1 MALTVVV
8 PPDSLN
14 GFSASQSGV
23 DGVAMFRFSD
33 HFGAR
38 PPEEKNTVCTHG
50 WQDEQMWLQLTKVFF
65 FSRDV

>member
-23 DGVAMFRFSD
+23 DGVAMAMFRFSD

-38 PPEEKNTVCTHG
+38 PPEKKKWFVHMDDKTS
-50 WQDEQMWLQLTKVFF
+50 K
-65 FSRDV
+65 